1 MAGTLGAGTARSIRA
16 MAPLGCGFPAAR
28 ARQMRDGGAACD
40 TYVGCMSETEQA
52 HRVLIVGGGPA
63 AIEAA
68 LTLQRVAG
76 DRVVTTVLAPDS
88 HFVARSM
95 TVLAPS
101 AAGGPERRGLAGLV
115 AEAGATLHAGT
126 LPSVDVAAHEVRTT
140 DGETIAYDSLL
151 L

>member
-68 LTLQRVAG
+68 LALQRLAG
-76 DRVVTTVLAPDS
+76 DRVTTTVLAPEANLTYRPLS
-88 HFVARSM
+88 VRLPA
-95 TVLAPS
+95 
-101 AAGGPERRGLAGLV
+101 AAG
-115 AEAGATLHAGT
+115 
-126 LPSVDVAAHEVRTT
+126 
-140 DGETIAYDSLL
+140 
-151 L
+151 